1 MKRLVVVALV
11 VVGLGML
18 GMANMRAQEGQVA
31 KGTVASLAG
40 DTLTVKVSGKDM
52 VFTVD
57 KATKVIARGAGTKA
71 AQAAPMGGAKLGDL
85 IKAGEG
91 VEVQYTV
98 KGTANYATTVRAG
111 VDPSETT
118 AAPKEPAQRVS
129 GKATAVTN
137 AMLTVSADGK
147 DYQFAITPATI
158 VIGTGAGKLTRQ
170 KEAAGAKTVITDFVH
185 VGDAVV
191 VTYAMK
197 GTTMAATEVHLSA
210 PVKK

>member
-18 GMANMRAQEGQVA
+18 GMANMRAQERQVA
-31 KGTVASLAG
+31 KGTVVSMAG

-57 KATKVIARGAGTKA
+57 KATTVIARGAGTKA
-71 AQAAPMGGAKLGDL
+71 AQSAPMGGAKIGDL

-118 AAPKEPAQRVS
+118 AAPKDETQRVS

-137 AMLTVSADGK
+137 ATLAVSADGK
-147 DYQFAITPATI
+147 DYQFAITSATI
-158 VIGTGAGKLTRQ
+158 VVGAGAGKLTREK
-170 KEAAGAKTVITDFVH
+170 KEVGAKTVLSDFVH
-185 VGDAVV
+185 VGDGVLV
-191 VTYAMK
+191 IYAMK
-197 GTTMAATEVHLSA
+197 GTTMEATEVRLSA
-210 PVKK
+210 PVK

>member
-71 AQAAPMGGAKLGDL
+71 AQAAPTGGPKLGDL
-85 IKAGEG
+85 LKAGDG

-111 VDPSETT
+111 IDPSQTT
-118 AAPKEPAQRVS
+118 AAPKEPALRVT
-129 GKATAVTN
+129 GKATAVANT
-137 AMLTVSADGK
+137 ALTVSADGK
-147 DYQFAITPATI
+147 DHQFVITPATI
-158 VIGTGAGKLTRQ
+158 VVGAGAGTLTREKQ
-170 KEAAGAKTVITDFVH
+170 AAGAKTVITDFVR

-197 GTTMAATEVHLSA
+197 GTTMEATEVRLSA
-210 PVKK
+210 PVK

>member
-1 MKRLVVVALV
+1 MKRFVVVALV

-57 KATKVIARGAGTKA
+57 KATTVIARGAGTKA
-71 AQAAPMGGAKLGDL
+71 AQAAPTGGAKIGDL

-91 VEVQYTV
+91 VEVHYTV
-98 KGTANYATTVRAG
+98 KGTANYATMVRAG
-111 VDPSETT
+111 VDPSETP

-137 AMLTVSADGK
+137 ATLTVSADGK

-158 VIGTGAGKLTRQ
+158 VIGKGAGKLTSA
-170 KEAAGAKTVITDFVH
+170 KEAAGAKPVITDFVH
-185 VGDAVV
+185 VGDAVLV
-191 VTYAMK
+191 IYAMK
-197 GTTMAATEVHLSA
+197 GTTMEATEVRLYA
-210 PVKK
+210 PVK